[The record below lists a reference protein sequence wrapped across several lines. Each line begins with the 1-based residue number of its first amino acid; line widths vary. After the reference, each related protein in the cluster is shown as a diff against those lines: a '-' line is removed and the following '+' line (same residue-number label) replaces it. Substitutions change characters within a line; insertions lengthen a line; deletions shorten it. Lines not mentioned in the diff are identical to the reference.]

1 MQLSIVFIPL
11 KVAVYKDFSSLHVAY
26 KQGRLKFFCFF
37 TLSKGIDDAQL
48 FIGYVL
54 STKLFFP
61 IGYSSASRALSVVG
75 YVFTTNSPFAF
86 HSFQHNVHIRHR
98 RDNDE
103 HKTVVV
109 VKHHYQGCQ
118 LTVTLEYANAS
129 QRLRQPMF
137 KCGLQSMAACINYT
151 ISCGLQSSEFGKRI
165 IYYRK
170 QQMSRLWLH

>member
-1 MQLSIVFIPL
+1 M
-11 KVAVYKDFSSLHVAY
+11 AY
-26 KQGRLKFFCFF
+26 KQGRLNFFCFF

-86 HSFQHNVHIRHR
+86 YSFQHNVHIRHR

-109 VKHHYQGCQ
+109 GEAS
-118 LTVTLEYANAS
+118 LPGLPINGYA
-129 QRLRQPMF
+129 RVRE
-137 KCGLQSMAACINYT
+137 CI
-151 ISCGLQSSEFGKRI
+151 SET
-165 IYYRK
+165 
-170 QQMSRLWLH
+170 